1 MFCRKG
7 FFWRSDQRE
16 EVAAGDVW
24 WTRHIDGPGRNV
36 EGRIISLGG
45 EGTMRKG
52 WIVLLTVATVGL
64 FALPAMAEVSFF
76 GQARVIPTYYKDF
89 DFNSNAADV
98 STLNEGGF
106 TSGEHIR
113 SELRL
118 GWRAGGDKWKIM
130 MIAESDMIWNKNNA
144 DRSYYTTPGVNP
156 SGSTATQVGGTN
168 SFPNA
173 GAEFGIERAEFSYAF
188 LPALEVFAGWN
199 ISAVDIGTGGLLYG
213 DDHPIIGFRGKV
225 TDAFKYQLAYLS
237 IQNTPQI
244 TVSEST
250 LARDW
255 RAYFLKPEFTI
266 AASGVKAT
274 LSPIVLYS
282 DYHGVGSAAS
292 GASVISPTART
303 WYYGLEGIG
312 QFGMIKPSFEVI
324 WADGEFQTTPKVDI
338 SSWAA
343 FVGVELAVNKA
354 FNPYVAYRFTQ
365 GDDNRTDTSAEGF
378 VGITDIGRFTPLM
391 GMDGNILGE
400 NLASGASVFN
410 SPLYSYAPER
420 AGGGNVYGGISGAA
434 SGNNPGSQILAVGA
448 KELDNFVK
456 NLSYKTQIFFIE
468 YDKTGNLV
476 RGAGKPAGSVDKAV
490 GTTFD
495 LQGMYAFSPNF
506 SLNGIFSMFAPG
518 SGIKDQLAA
527 SASSTT
533 AQLYTLNLLWT
544 Y

>member
-1 MFCRKG
+1 
-7 FFWRSDQRE
+7 
-16 EVAAGDVW
+16 
-24 WTRHIDGPGRNV
+24 
-36 EGRIISLGG
+36 
-45 EGTMRKG
+45 MRKG
-52 WIVLLTVATVGL
+52 LLVLLTVVMVVA

-76 GQARVIPTYYKDF
+76 GYARVIPTYYKDF
-89 DFNSNAADV
+89 DFNSNAADPP
-98 STLNEGGF
+98 TLNEGGL
-106 TSGEHIR
+106 TMGEHIR

-144 DRSYYTTPGVNP
+144 DRSMYTTPAVNP
-156 SGSTATQVGGTN
+156 SGANATQLGGVN
-168 SFPNA
+168 SITNA

-188 LPALEVFAGWN
+188 LPALELFAGWP

-213 DDHPIIGFRGKV
+213 DDHPIIGFRGKI
-225 TDAFKYQLAYLS
+225 TETIKYQIAYLS

-244 TVSEST
+244 GVSESS

-255 RAYFLKPEFTI
+255 RAYFLKPDFTI

-282 DYHGVGSAAS
+282 DYHGVGSATG
-292 GASVISPTART
+292 GASVIGPTART

-312 QFGMIKPSFEVI
+312 QFGMFKPSFEVI
-324 WADGEFQTTPKVDI
+324 FADGEFQTTPKVNI

-343 FVGVELAVNKA
+343 FAALEVAVNKA
-354 FNPYVAYRFTQ
+354 FNPYVAYRYTQ
-365 GDDNRTDTSAEGF
+365 GDDNRGDTDAKGF

-400 NLASGASVFN
+400 NFGGPWN
-410 SPLYSYAPER
+410 SPLYSYAPDR
-420 AGGGNVYGGISGAA
+420 AGNTAGGVAGPANLYGGISGVS
-434 SGNNPGSQILAVGA
+434 SGNNPGEGILAIGA
-448 KELDNFVK
+448 KGSLDNFVK
-456 NLSYKTQIFFIE
+456 DLSYKTQLFWIN
-468 YDKTGNLV
+468 YDKTGNL
-476 RGAGKPAGSVDKAV
+476 RKGAGKPAGSVDKYV

-495 LQGMYAFSPNF
+495 LQGIYAFSPNF
-506 SLNGIFSMFAPG
+506 SMNGIFSWFVPG
-518 SGIKDQLAA
+518 DGIKDQLSA